1 MEDTGIMRETVRSAV
16 PTMIDGQMAPQAVQ
30 VQPVSWTANY
40 LIQLVQALTTGGMV
54 AGLVASFWYWA
65 AKGDLPTWWWA
76 VCLTVLGVWAT
87 FWTIVRFHGEETGLM
102 RAWYRAGQRSRDGEV
117 NALWVEVETLRDA
130 ATAGNGAPS
139 SESEKRIAVANAT
152 LKNARLLLRV
162 VYTYGPEQASRKPM
176 DERKMGQRDWERARR
191 LCMAA
196 GVLDELMQP
205 KVHSLAEAVRA
216 VEELHAAGVQ
226 TLRGSKTSGVAYL

>member
-1 MEDTGIMRETVRSAV
+1 MRRQLYDAALTGELPEQQQPA
-16 PTMIDGQMAPQAVQ
+16 
-30 VQPVSWTANY
+30 PVSWTANY

-54 AGLVASFWYWA
+54 AGLVAAAWFWFSA
-65 AKGDLPTWWWA
+65 GDLPSWWWA

-102 RAWYRAGQRSRDGEV
+102 RAWYRAGQRSRDAEV
-117 NALWVEVETLRDA
+117 NALWMELETLHDA
-130 ATAGNGAPS
+130 ATAGSGTPS

-162 VYTYGPEQASRKPM
+162 VYEYGPAQGARATM
-176 DERKMGQRDWERARR
+176 AERGMGQRDWERARR

-205 KVHSLAEAVRA
+205 KAGSLVAAVRA
-216 VEELHAAGVQ
+216 VEELHAVGVQ

>member
-1 MEDTGIMRETVRSAV
+1 MEDCRIMRETLRSAV
-16 PTMIDGQMAPQAVQ
+16 LTPALPDPQTAQ
-30 VQPVSWTANY
+30 PAPVSWTANY
-40 LIQLVQALTTGGMV
+40 LIQLVQALTTGGMI
-54 AGLVASFWYWA
+54 AGLVAAAWFWLA
-65 AKGDLPTWWWA
+65 SGDLPAWWWA

-102 RAWYRAGQRSRDGEV
+102 RAWYRAGQRSRDAEV
-117 NALWVEVETLRDA
+117 NALWMELETLHDA
-130 ATAGNGAPS
+130 ATAGSGTPS

-162 VYTYGPEQASRKPM
+162 VYEYGPAQGARATM
-176 DERKMGQRDWERARR
+176 AERGMGQRDWERARR

-205 KVHSLAEAVRA
+205 KAGNLAAAVRA
-216 VEELHAAGVQ
+216 VEELHAAGVA
-226 TLRGSKTSGVAYL
+226 TLRSSRRAGVAYL